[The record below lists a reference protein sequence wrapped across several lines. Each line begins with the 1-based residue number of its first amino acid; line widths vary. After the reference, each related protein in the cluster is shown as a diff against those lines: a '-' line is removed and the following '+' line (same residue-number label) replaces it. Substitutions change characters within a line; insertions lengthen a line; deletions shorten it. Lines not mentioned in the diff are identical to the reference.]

1 MWCAVISLQWIL
13 LWNTDLRSVAFST
26 CGPALGCSEAR
37 GTFPEQELSL
47 CPLHWPGRAL
57 SGVEW
62 RDQNL
67 RVWGLPLGSPPPGS
81 GWESGLSFSH
91 LRARALHLCGH
102 ACKATPQTDFTYSS
116 RCFPSSHGPSGLTAQ
131 VEENVEILAWMTVS
145 GSYNDTEQFDDITT
159 LYFRYLGK

>member
-1 MWCAVISLQWIL
+1 MVRSAGSSWRQL
-13 LWNTDLRSVAFST
+13 LEQQSSGSGRVAFST

-131 VEENVEILAWMTVS
+131 VEENVEILQWPSSSVRPRS
-145 GSYNDTEQFDDITT
+145 LN
-159 LYFRYLGK
+159 